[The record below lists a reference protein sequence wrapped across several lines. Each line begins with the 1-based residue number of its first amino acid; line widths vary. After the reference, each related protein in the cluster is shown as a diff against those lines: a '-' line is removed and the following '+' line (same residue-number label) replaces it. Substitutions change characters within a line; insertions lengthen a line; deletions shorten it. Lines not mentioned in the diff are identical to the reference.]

1 MASSMKA
8 YSSPAAL
15 LLYGSHALSTAGERA
30 FEFLIGLILVKVY
43 NDSLFMVALFGL
55 LDSLVV
61 SLASSHLGSLVD
73 SLDRLKSA
81 CFMYLG
87 QNAGIF
93 IASIGF
99 YILLSRS
106 EHDSVGDY
114 VVVSMSIMAA
124 CLSSLG
130 AMGATISVER
140 GWTKALCGE
149 DIVMLS
155 GVNAI
160 MKRIDLVSLI
170 ASPILVGILIEWQ
183 GYLTCLVCLC
193 GFNVGAFVLECYLL
207 QRAVLY
213 EENLRRASPSQEN
226 QAEKQASSMTAG
238 LTLYFHQDC
247 VWYSASL
254 ALVYLTVMSFGT
266 VMTGYLAWRGLGES
280 VLSIF
285 RGIGA
290 ALGVGATVVFPY
302 ASTRWGLPKSALFA
316 IYGQCACIVLAVAPI
331 VWVGDHFGKAAE
343 MSLLIFLSLSRFFLW
358 LFDLSVNQIM
368 QLESP
373 KETVGTIFGI
383 QNAFQSGFQTVAY
396 VMTMVFSDPHH
407 FEVLM
412 LGSTLIIVVASVAT
426 LVGYRRNH
434 HGNDEEETI
443 ELMQHK

>member
-1 MASSMKA
+1 MASSMKTH
-8 YSSPAAL
+8 SCPAAM

-30 FEFLIGLILVKVY
+30 FEFLIGLILIKVY

-61 SLASSHLGSLVD
+61 SLASSHLGILVD
-73 SLDRLKSA
+73 SLERLKGA
-81 CFMYLG
+81 CVMYLG
-87 QNAGIF
+87 QNVGIF
-93 IASIGF
+93 VASIGF

-114 VVVSMSIMAA
+114 IVVSMSIMAA

-149 DIVMLS
+149 DVAMLS
-155 GVNAI
+155 SVNAI

-170 ASPILVGILIEWQ
+170 ASPILVGILIESQ

-193 GFNVGAFVLECYLL
+193 GFNVGSFVLECYFL
-207 QRAVLY
+207 QRAMIY
-213 EENLRRASPSQEN
+213 EENLRRASPSHERP
-226 QAEKQASSMTAG
+226 AETQASSMAAG
-238 LTLYFHQDC
+238 LTLYLKQDC

-266 VMTGYLAWRGLGES
+266 IMTGYLAWRGLGES

-290 ALGVGATVVFPY
+290 ALGVGATVFFPY

-316 IYGQCACIVLAVAPI
+316 ICGQCICIALAVVPI
-331 VWVGDHFGKAAE
+331 VWVGDQFGKAAE
-343 MSLLIFLSLSRFFLW
+343 MSLLLFLSLSRFFLW

-368 QLESP
+368 QLESS
-373 KETVGTIFGI
+373 KDSVGAIFGI

-396 VMTMVFSDPHH
+396 VMTMVFSNPHH

-412 LGSTLIIVVASVAT
+412 LGSTLVVVVASIAT
-426 LVGYRRNH
+426 FVGYRKHNH
-434 HGNDEEETI
+434 EDEEESV